1 MPSSRAVVVVAG
13 APVTM
18 TSRRSRA
25 RRLSRRRASFDD
37 DAGSGGDAATPRVT
51 VTFVD
56 AWTGEERVGRGEIGV
71 TNVLALAESCGA
83 IEVNDDFCLEGRC
96 GTCSMEA
103 LGNDGD
109 GDGAPRDVVL
119 GCRTTVGEDGRL
131 RFRVGCGTTPRFDD
145 DTTWSM

>member
-1 MPSSRAVVVVAG
+1 MPSSRAVVVVGG

-109 GDGAPRDVVL
+109 GAPRDVVL

-131 RFRVGCGTTPRFDD
+131 RFRVGCGTTPRFGD

>member
-1 MPSSRAVVVVAG
+1 MPSSRAVVVVGG
-13 APVTM
+13 ASMTM

>member
-1 MPSSRAVVVVAG
+1 MPSSRAVGVVGG
-13 APVTM
+13 ASMTK

-25 RRLSRRRASFDD
+25 RRLSRRRASFDG

-109 GDGAPRDVVL
+109 GAPRDVVL

>member
-1 MPSSRAVVVVAG
+1 MPSSRAVVVVGG
-13 APVTM
+13 ASVTM

-103 LGNDGD
+103 LGNDDD
-109 GDGAPRDVVL
+109 GDGAPRNVVL

-131 RFRVGCGTTPRFDD
+131 RFRVGCGTTPRFGD

>member
-1 MPSSRAVVVVAG
+1 MPSPRAVVVVGG
-13 APVTM
+13 ASMKM

-25 RRLSRRRASFDD
+25 RRLSRRRASFDA

-56 AWTGEERVGRGEIGV
+56 AWTGEERVGRGKIGV

-109 GDGAPRDVVL
+109 GDDAPRDVVL

>member
-1 MPSSRAVVVVAG
+1 MPSSRAVVVVGG

-25 RRLSRRRASFDD
+25 RLLSRRRASFDD

-131 RFRVGCGTTPRFDD
+131 RFRVGCGMTPRFDD